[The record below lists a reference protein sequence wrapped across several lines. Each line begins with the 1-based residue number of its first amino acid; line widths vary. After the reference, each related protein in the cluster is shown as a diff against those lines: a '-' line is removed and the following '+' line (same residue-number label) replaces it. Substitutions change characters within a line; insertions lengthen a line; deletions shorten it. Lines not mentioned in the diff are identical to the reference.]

1 MEKSLSSKVVSLK
14 YFSRFSELAG
24 KATEERSTQANTV
37 EELWY
42 ELDQQYGFDQPIA
55 NVRPAVNH
63 QFCDWQMAINDRDIV
78 SFIPPVSGG

>member
-1 MEKSLSSKVVSLK
+1 MGKSLSSKVVSLK
-14 YFSRFSELAG
+14 YFSRFSELTG

-37 EELWY
+37 QELWY

-63 QFCDWQMAINDRDIV
+63 QFCDWPTEITDRDII